1 MLYRNGIWFKLIE
14 SGVSSKIVRMLQSMY
29 SCVKS
34 CVKANGSLSECFD
47 SYMGVKQGEPLS
59 PLLFIFFVNDM
70 YENIQNVNNDVFTL
84 DELQIYLLLFADDT
98 VLFSYSKEG
107 LQLLLNQLYDYCMK
121 WGITVNIEKTVVMV
135 FKSGNRHENIQIY
148 YNNSLLKNVQTF
160 TYLGVTLSSN
170 GNFYQAQKALSNQA
184 LKALFSLNSL
194 FDKVSLDVT
203 EKLKLF
209 DCMILPILSYGSE
222 IWGFHKAPDIEKIH
236 LKFLKQVLGVR
247 QQTPNSAVFGEF
259 GRFPLLII
267 RKVRI
272 IKYWHKILK
281 SPNSLLY
288 RIMFLSDANG
298 NLVNGWSKNVKT
310 LLSDLGFSYLW
321 NNVNIDNVQL
331 KIIIQR
337 IYDQYLQQWCCEL
350 NTFSKLESYNIFKS
364 EFVQEKYLSNINNV
378 NHRKALSRFRCSAH
392 KLAIEEG
399 RFRNIERNQRLCN
412 KCNVHQIES
421 EYHFLLV
428 CPFYSDLRKQLLP
441 KYYCVWPNINKFKS
455 IMKTTQKSKIVN
467 LAKFIYLATEK
478 RSERN

>member
-1 MLYRNGIWFKLIE
+1 
-14 SGVSSKIVRMLQSMY
+14 
-29 SCVKS
+29 
-34 CVKANGSLSECFD
+34 
-47 SYMGVKQGEPLS
+47 
-59 PLLFIFFVNDM
+59 M

-84 DELQIYLLLFADDT
+84 DELHIYLLLFADDT

-160 TYLGVTLSSN
+160 TYFGVTLSSN

-209 DCMILPILSYGSE
+209 DYMILPNILSYGSE

-267 RKVRI
+267 I
-272 IKYWHKILK
+272 
-281 SPNSLLY
+281 
-288 RIMFLSDANG
+288 
-298 NLVNGWSKNVKT
+298 
-310 LLSDLGFSYLW
+310 
-321 NNVNIDNVQL
+321 
-331 KIIIQR
+331 
-337 IYDQYLQQWCCEL
+337 
-350 NTFSKLESYNIFKS
+350 
-364 EFVQEKYLSNINNV
+364 
-378 NHRKALSRFRCSAH
+378 
-392 KLAIEEG
+392 
-399 RFRNIERNQRLCN
+399 
-412 KCNVHQIES
+412 
-421 EYHFLLV
+421 
-428 CPFYSDLRKQLLP
+428 
-441 KYYCVWPNINKFKS
+441 
-455 IMKTTQKSKIVN
+455 
-467 LAKFIYLATEK
+467 
-478 RSERN
+478 